1 MPILAASTLPYLTLP
16 LPSTLQCISELGF
29 EGVEIYFEGLHNM
42 SAEDVSDTLSTYDF
56 KVYLHAPFSDLNLAS
71 FNETVLAESK
81 ARIKSALKTAAA
93 VGAELATVHFGRY
106 SPLGLSYPDSA
117 VENNLSSLVEIN
129 SFAESLG
136 LNIAFE
142 NAPSGFGA
150 MCGSLD
156 VLKDLVETT
165 GIKITLDMGHAN
177 TWENGLPEFIQTLDS
192 AIVHTHLHDNSGG
205 SDDHHSL
212 GTGSIDYKMALGALR
227 EINYKKA
234 LCLEL
239 LYEEDLKSSLD
250 WIRPQIW

>member
-1 MPILAASTLPYLTLP
+1 MPILVASTLPFLTLP
-16 LPSTLQCISELGF
+16 LESALEQINSLGF

-81 ARIKSALKTAAA
+81 KRIKSALETAAS
-93 VGAELATVHFGRY
+93 VGAVLATVHFGRY
-106 SPLGLSYPDSA
+106 SPLGLSYPESA
-117 VENNLSSLVEIN
+117 VENNLASIVEIN

-142 NAPSGFGA
+142 NSPSGFGA

-165 GIKITLDMGHAN
+165 GIKITLDIGHAN
-177 TWENGLPEFIQTLDS
+177 TWENTLPEFIETLDS

-212 GTGSIDYKMALGALR
+212 GTGSIDYRVALGALQK
-227 EINYKKA
+227 INYKKA

-250 WIRPQIW
+250 WIRPKIW